1 MIIASLGFSFIIT
14 TSVQLIWGTQSQ
26 SMPAM
31 IANNTIYN
39 IGSVTF
45 NTTQLIVTVIG
56 FVVMALLAL
65 LVNKTKLGTSIRAV
79 SQDRDTAE
87 LMGINV
93 NKTVSMTFLIG
104 SALAA
109 MSAIMMASYYST
121 IYPSMGDLIGTKG
134 FAAVVLGGAAAS
146 RSHDRRPG
154 YRRHRVPGG
163 RHLLRPGPRG
173 RGLYR
178 ADCGAPGQAL
188 RYSRKGGRQRMK
200 ADFFRSN
207 YKKILVALLF
217 LLWIVCPIMIQ
228 NNYITHLIFMATIFA
243 VLAASLNI
251 AVGVTGLS
259 NMSHATFFGIG
270 AYVAAILATNYEA
283 PFYVTLLA
291 GAFVAMAF
299 GLVLGAPTLRLKG
312 FYLSLVTIGF
322 GQIIRIIELNWI
334 SVTKGPMGIPGIPAA
349 IPRLLRVQYGCQ
361 HLLCLAI
368 LGLTLLVTRRL
379 LKSKTGRALSAIKND
394 EVVARSMGVNVTMYK
409 VIAFAL
415 AAFFAGMA
423 GTVYAHYIGFVSPD
437 SFTQADSQ
445 QLLCMVILGGSGT
458 LYGPIIG
465 ALVLVFTP
473 EILRFADHVPH
484 YLRRRGHGGRH
495 PG

>member
-1 MIIASLGFSFIIT
+1 
-14 TSVQLIWGTQSQ
+14 
-26 SMPAM
+26 
-31 IANNTIYN
+31 
-39 IGSVTF
+39 
-45 NTTQLIVTVIG
+45 
-56 FVVMALLAL
+56 
-65 LVNKTKLGTSIRAV
+65 
-79 SQDRDTAE
+79 
-87 LMGINV
+87 
-93 NKTVSMTFLIG
+93 
-104 SALAA
+104 
-109 MSAIMMASYYST
+109 
-121 IYPSMGDLIGTKG
+121 
-134 FAAVVLGGAAAS
+134 
-146 RSHDRRPG
+146 
-154 YRRHRVPGG
+154 
-163 RHLLRPGPRG
+163 
-173 RGLYR
+173 
-178 ADCGAPGQAL
+178 
-188 RYSRKGGRQRMK
+188 MK

-217 LLWIVCPIMIQ
+217 LLWIVCPIIIQ
-228 NNYITHLIFMATIFA
+228 NNYITHLIFMATIFS

-270 AYVAAILATNYEA
+270 AYVAAILATNYDA

-291 GAFVAMAF
+291 GAFGAMAF

-349 IPRLLRVQYGCQ
+349 SLGSFEFNTAANIYYG
-361 HLLCLAI
+361 LAI

-473 EILRFADHVPH
+473 EILRFADMYRIIFVGVVMVVGILAKECHWGDKIKSFLTA
-484 YLRRRGHGGRH
+484 YLHKAKESKGEVA
-495 PG
+495 

>member
-134 FAAVVLGGAAAS
+134 FAAVVLGGAGSIPGAMIGGLAIGVIECLAGAIFSAQVREAAAFI
-146 RSHDRRPG
+146 
-154 YRRHRVPGG
+154 VLIAV
-163 RHLLRPGPRG
+163 LLVKP
-173 RGLYR
+173 
-178 ADCGAPGQAL
+178 L

-349 IPRLLRVQYGCQ
+349 SLGSFEFNTAANIYYG
-361 HLLCLAI
+361 LAI

-394 EVVARSMGVNVTMYK
+394 EVVAPLHGRQRHDVQG
-409 VIAFAL
+409 
-415 AAFFAGMA
+415 
-423 GTVYAHYIGFVSPD
+423 HR
-437 SFTQADSQ
+437 
-445 QLLCMVILGGSGT
+445 LCPG
-458 LYGPIIG
+458 
-465 ALVLVFTP
+465 
-473 EILRFADHVPH
+473 RF
-484 YLRRRGHGGRH
+484 LRRHGGHRLCPLHRLCQPGQLH
-495 PG
+495 PGRLPAAPVHGYPRRLRYPLRPHHRRACAGLHA